1 MHIIMHTKDEFFAQV
16 PPDVAARLVVR
27 PEDNIV
33 NVNQSI
39 KSFKDTLLHVLEV
52 FKKNFL
58 I

>member
-52 FKKNFL
+52 FKIIF
-58 I
+58 